1 MTWQSAA
8 IKRLTSFFI
17 GASDFKF
24 DLSAF
29 AANSQGQSLASSN
42 LPRHLDLPTCPT
54 GSVLPVR
61 VKSGVGLYKPP
72 CSAQHVFGS
81 PMPDLFRL

>member
-17 GASDFKF
+17 RASDFKF
-24 DLSAF
+24 DLTAF

-42 LPRHLDLPTCPT
+42 VPQHPDLLTCPT
-54 GSVLPVR
+54 VSVLPVR
-61 VKSGVGLYKPP
+61 VESGVGLYKPP
-72 CSAQHVFGS
+72 CSVQHVFGS
-81 PMPDLFRL
+81 LMPDLFHL